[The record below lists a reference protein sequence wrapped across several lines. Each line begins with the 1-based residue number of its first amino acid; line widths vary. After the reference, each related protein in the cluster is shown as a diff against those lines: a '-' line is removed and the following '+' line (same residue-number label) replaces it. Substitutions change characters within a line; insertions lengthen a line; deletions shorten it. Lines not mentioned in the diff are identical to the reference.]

1 MTKSNFMNELQTRL
15 PGLPQKD
22 LEERLSFYSEMIDDR
37 IEEGVPEEEAVDE
50 IGNLDD
56 IVSQILADYPLA
68 RIVKEKV
75 KPKRRLQPWEIV
87 LLVLGSPVWVSLL
100 ISAFAIAISIYIV
113 IWSLVI
119 SLWAVFASA
128 AVLFPYGFMM
138 AVVYTAQGNAA
149 AGAAYL
155 GIGIFCIGL
164 SILLFFGCTAATKGT
179 VILTK
184 KIILGIKALLVRKEN
199 SK

>member
-50 IGNLDD
+50 IGNLDE

-155 GIGIFCIGL
+155 GIGILCAGL